1 MLSPLAE
8 LQVFSQ
14 DHPTVSQNKNSK
26 KKELMQQQIV
36 KYHTMSNM
44 TFGWLSNRTANSI
57 SNYQPA
63 PQLLFKELT

>member
-36 KYHTMSNM
+36 
-44 TFGWLSNRTANSI
+44 
-57 SNYQPA
+57 
-63 PQLLFKELT
+63 